1 MLSCS
6 DLCKRSALL
15 QAVRSPHLPLPDEI
29 TGSFII
35 LLATGAYLLSL
46 DFQRPSHPS
55 ICQS

>member
-46 DFQRPSHPS
+46 GFQRP
-55 ICQS
+55 